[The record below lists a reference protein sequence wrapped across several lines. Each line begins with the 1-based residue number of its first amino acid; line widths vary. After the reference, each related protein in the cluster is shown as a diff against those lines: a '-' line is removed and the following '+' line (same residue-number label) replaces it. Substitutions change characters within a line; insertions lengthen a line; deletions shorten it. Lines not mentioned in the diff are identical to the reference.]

1 MFRDRY
7 DTPEVAKLKLDPV
20 VHIEYQKNIYE
31 DLRQKASEAGALFP
45 IGNVFYWEDRYTKDT
60 NQFEWYCRYPEL
72 KEYFKD
78 AGLDPLHNILVAGCG
93 SSRLSADL
101 YDAGFENITNIDFS
115 ETVIAQMEQKYHKSH
130 PNMRWD
136 VGTLL
141 LMNYQDEEFDY
152 VIDKATFDTLVT
164 GELHKRKLKKYV
176 GATPESPL
184 PPPLPL
190 CICHAHPR
198 SSPRA
203 QPSTTRWAHPPTRP
217 HVLRVAC
224 ALRHDRKLA
233 PTHIRRF
240 HFIKCTRTL
249 ISLRYIYGRH
259 RYCTEVQ
266 RVLKEDGK
274 FLMVSHGWKEKRI
287 KWLTGHE
294 HR

>member
-184 PPPLPL
+184 PPPLHL

-217 HVLRVAC
+217 HVVRSVSLLCVAC
-224 ALRHDRKLA
+224 CVCSAA
-233 PTHIRRF
+233 
-240 HFIKCTRTL
+240 
-249 ISLRYIYGRH
+249 
-259 RYCTEVQ
+259 
-266 RVLKEDGK
+266 
-274 FLMVSHGWKEKRI
+274 
-287 KWLTGHE
+287 
-294 HR
+294 

>member
-164 GELHKRKLKKYV
+164 GELHKRKLKKY
-176 GATPESPL
+176 GWRHPCIPFAPA
-184 PPPLPL
+184 PPLYNLSRTPALVPARSTLDDPL
-190 CICHAHPR
+190 GTPSDTTACC
-198 SSPRA
+198 A
-203 QPSTTRWAHPPTRP
+203 QRFVAVCCVLRVACC
-217 HVLRVAC
+217 VLRVAC
-224 ALRHDRKLA
+224 ALRHDR
-233 PTHIRRF
+233 
-240 HFIKCTRTL
+240 
-249 ISLRYIYGRH
+249 
-259 RYCTEVQ
+259 
-266 RVLKEDGK
+266 
-274 FLMVSHGWKEKRI
+274 
-287 KWLTGHE
+287 
-294 HR
+294 